1 MGKTFRKTKI
11 PPGEFNVTISK
22 NSLIYNQ
29 TVTSM
34 RNLTT
39 TWPIPKYQPT
49 VKLLFQYLIGL
60 DLVAAFFP
68 LLYKSPI
75 SD

>member
-1 MGKTFRKTKI
+1 MGKTFRKTKT

-29 TVTSM
+29 VVTSM
-34 RNLTT
+34 RNLIT

-49 VKLLFQYLIGL
+49 IKHLFQYPIGL
-60 DLVAAFFP
+60 DLVVAFFP
-68 LLYKSPI
+68 LLYKSPV